1 MKQDEYSL
9 LSPFIQEFIYQKGWK
24 DLRDIQKLAIQAI
37 LKTDYHLLI
46 TSGTASGKTEA
57 AFLPILTYLDKN
69 PSKSVGI
76 LYISPLK
83 ALINDQFDRLGE
95 LLKKSEIPIWH
106 WHGDVSASVK
116 QKVKKNPSGVLQM
129 TPESLEAQV
138 MRHPEDI
145 RRIFS
150 DLQFIVIDE
159 VHSFMGTE
167 RGSQLL
173 CLFNRI
179 EELTGCHPRRIG
191 LSATINNYTDAMLW
205 LKSGT
210 NRKVALDS
218 DDTVKKKRVS
228 VEYKSL
234 STLSKKQEETGE
246 VPTDHLE
253 YFNGIYNEV
262 YGKNAIVFT
271 NSRKDAE
278 KTISV
283 LKKIARD
290 RRDNEDMFS
299 IHHGSLSAIL
309 RQEAESSLRSEFRK
323 TVTVATST
331 LELGIDIGD
340 LDTVVQVGIPLSA
353 ASYVQRL
360 GRAGRRSGT
369 STMKFYCSEVLD
381 AVPIP
386 GQLPWDLLQVI
397 AVIELYDKEHW
408 VEKFVSKKKP
418 FSLLY
423 QQTMSVLY
431 ASDGLTPANLA
442 RKVLTLAPFANVTK
456 EEYRILLRHLLDI
469 ELLEQHE
476 DSTLHIG
483 LRAEG
488 MVNYYGFYTVFE
500 DKVSYRVLCN
510 GKEVGTV
517 ESHYPTGSYLN
528 LGGRT
533 WVVTHSDEFKRI
545 IEVSEANTNLS
556 VTRWS
561 GAGIRID
568 GHIVKKMRDILLSD
582 EIYPYLNEEGMRRIE
597 EGRELARRY
606 DLCNCLVFEEEGK
619 KYIFPWIGGIE
630 RDTLAR
636 EIKYKLTQEDDV
648 RFVKSYSPHVI
659 GIKTSYTRDEL
670 VEILHELRV
679 NLCNPHEMIDNSEN
693 LTVEKYDYYIP
704 DELLRT
710 AYVEDMIRQDFVYL

>member
-1 MKQDEYSL
+1 M
-9 LSPFIQEFIYQKGWK
+9 FIAS
-24 DLRDIQKLAIQAI
+24 AIC
-37 LKTDYHLLI
+37 LCC
-46 TSGTASGKTEA
+46 
-57 AFLPILTYLDKN
+57 PI
-69 PSKSVGI
+69 PIKSV
-76 LYISPLK
+76 
-83 ALINDQFDRLGE
+83 AFFC
-95 LLKKSEIPIWH
+95 W
-106 WHGDVSASVK
+106 
-116 QKVKKNPSGVLQM
+116 
-129 TPESLEAQV
+129 
-138 MRHPEDI
+138 
-145 RRIFS
+145 
-150 DLQFIVIDE
+150 
-159 VHSFMGTE
+159 
-167 RGSQLL
+167 
-173 CLFNRI
+173 
-179 EELTGCHPRRIG
+179 
-191 LSATINNYTDAMLW
+191 
-205 LKSGT
+205 
-210 NRKVALDS
+210 
-218 DDTVKKKRVS
+218 
-228 VEYKSL
+228 
-234 STLSKKQEETGE
+234 
-246 VPTDHLE
+246 
-253 YFNGIYNEV
+253 
-262 YGKNAIVFT
+262 
-271 NSRKDAE
+271 
-278 KTISV
+278 
-283 LKKIARD
+283 
-290 RRDNEDMFS
+290 
-299 IHHGSLSAIL
+299 
-309 RQEAESSLRSEFRK
+309 RSEFRK

-442 RKVLTLAPFANVTK
+442 RKVLTLAPFANITK

-469 ELLEQHE
+469 ELLEQHG
-476 DSTLHIG
+476 DSTLHSG